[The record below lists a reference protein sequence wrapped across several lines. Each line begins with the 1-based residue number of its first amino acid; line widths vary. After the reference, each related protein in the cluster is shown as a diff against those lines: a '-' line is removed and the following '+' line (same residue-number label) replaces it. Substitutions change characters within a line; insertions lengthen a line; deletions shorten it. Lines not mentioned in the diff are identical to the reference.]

1 MICFEGR
8 KNYREKK
15 ETKVKSRCGTFESSI
30 GFIDLT
36 EVLKNLFLMVHQ
48 ELSFETLS
56 GNRIRNILTIS
67 IERNASCL
75 KGKKVRRKQ

>member
-1 MICFEGR
+1 MGVI
-8 KNYREKK
+8 NQL
-15 ETKVKSRCGTFESSI
+15 S

-56 GNRIRNILTIS
+56 GNRIRNILTIL

>member
-1 MICFEGR
+1 MGVI
-8 KNYREKK
+8 NQL
-15 ETKVKSRCGTFESSI
+15 S

-75 KGKKVRRKQ
+75 KGKKVMRKQ

>member
-1 MICFEGR
+1 MGVI
-8 KNYREKK
+8 NQL
-15 ETKVKSRCGTFESSI
+15 S

-67 IERNASCL
+67 TARNASSP

>member
-1 MICFEGR
+1 MGVI
-8 KNYREKK
+8 NQL
-15 ETKVKSRCGTFESSI
+15 S

-75 KGKKVRRKQ
+75 KGKMVRRKQ

>member
-1 MICFEGR
+1 MGVI
-8 KNYREKK
+8 NQL
-15 ETKVKSRCGTFESSI
+15 S

-67 IERNASCL
+67 IERNASCP